1 MKQSILITGCSSG
14 IGYTCAHALKDK
26 GYQVIASCRKQEDVN
41 RLRNE
46 GLETLQLDLAD
57 RSSIERAVEEV
68 RRLTGG
74 KLYALF
80 NNGAYGQPGALEDL
94 STDALRE
101 QFEVNVFGWHHLTK
115 AILPMMR
122 ANSQGRIIQ
131 NSSVLGI
138 VAMRYRGAYN
148 ASKFAIE
155 GWTDTLRLEL
165 AGTGIHICL
174 IEPGPIHS
182 RFRANALEMFHKH
195 ITLSGSAHQ
204 TQYQRQ
210 LERLGKETS
219 TNRYTLPADAIVPP
233 LLHALESERPKIRY
247 RVTQPTK
254 VMAALKRLLSSRM
267 MDRILVKGD

>member
-195 ITLSGSAHQ
+195 ITLSGSATKLNTSASWKGLARRHQ
-204 TQYQRQ
+204 PIAT
-210 LERLGKETS
+210 
-219 TNRYTLPADAIVPP
+219 PC
-233 LLHALESERPKIRY
+233 RP
-247 RVTQPTK
+247 TP
-254 VMAALKRLLSSRM
+254 SSRHYCM
-267 MDRILVKGD
+267 LWSLRDQKFATVSPNQRR